1 MVAKA
6 KSLDDVMLAM
16 DVVDT
21 LRHREHLIEKELDS
35 DERDQKLI
43 ERLRD
48 IYTSQ
53 GMKVTDDILI
63 AGVEALKKDRFI
75 HSPPKKGFKTK
86 LAYLY
91 ITRDRWMKWLG
102 LATTGI
108 VALSLLYSIYVLGP
122 IKQLP
127 DDLAKA
133 QQEILSISKDP
144 KAKTL
149 ANNYY
154 DVGTSGLSSGNNDQA
169 KSALKS
175 LDELSS
181 QLGEVYTLQIVS
193 RAGQSSG
200 IWRVPDKNKRAMNFY
215 IIVEAVTPSGKI
227 LPQNITSEE
236 TGKTKRVDQWGVRVE
251 ESVFNRI
258 RADKKDDGI
267 IQNNIFGKKE
277 KYFITPHYNYPSTG
291 ATIYK
296 W

>member
-1 MVAKA
+1 MTAKA
-6 KSLDDVMLAM
+6 ESLDDVMLAM

-21 LRHREHLIEKELDS
+21 LRHRQHLIEKELDS
-35 DERDQKLI
+35 DERDQKLMK
-43 ERLRD
+43 RLRE
-48 IYTSQ
+48 IYSSQ
-53 GMKVTDDILI
+53 GMEVTDEIL
-63 AGVEALKKDRFI
+63 ATGVEALKKDRFI
-75 HSPPKKGFKTK
+75 YSPPKEGFKTK

-91 ITRDRWMKWLG
+91 ITRDHWIKWLG
-102 LATTGI
+102 LAI
-108 VALSLLYSIYVLGP
+108 SIILALSLVYNIYILGP

-133 QQEILSISKDP
+133 QQDILSIAKDP

-154 DVGTSGLSSGNNDQA
+154 DVGTSGLSSGDNDQA

-175 LDELSS
+175 LEELSFE
-181 QLGEVYTLQIVS
+181 LGQIYTLRIVS

-215 IIVEAVTPSGKI
+215 IIVEAISPSGKV
-227 LPQNITSEE
+227 LPQYITSEE
-236 TGKTKRVDQWGVRVE
+236 TGKIKKVDQWGIRVE
-251 ESVFNRI
+251 ENVFNRI
-258 RADKKDDGI
+258 RDDKKDDGI
-267 IQNNIFGKKE
+267 IQKNIFGKKE
-277 KYFITPHYNYPSTG
+277 KYFITPQYNYPSSG